1 MLRYIENLKQYFGP
15 FRLFGSNSFI
25 SMLGFYLSFFL
36 SFILLPKFSKKLPYD
51 RGRNFALQSEKA
63 KGKPTGAGVI
73 FITIFIFVSFLVIPF
88 DLEIYLIL
96 ILTFLTMLFGFLD
109 DKSEIP
115 WNEYKKGLID
125 LILAFLATFII
136 SYFENS
142 YIWIPFYNGMIYLP
156 KWLFNILGTFLIWIS
171 INTTNCS
178 DGVDGLSGM
187 LVLVSLITLGF
198 LMYFILGHKDISKYL
213 LLPHIKDGAIWGIL
227 SFVLTGALIA
237 YIWYNAFP
245 SIILMGDAGS
255 RALGFFIGV
264 LIIKI
269 GNPFI
274 YFIVSTVL
282 LINGGTGLVKVAFI
296 RFLRIRIFKNTRFPL
311 HDHFRETRNWSNT
324 QVMVKFLIL
333 QLLIT
338 LGLLGIFLK
347 IR

>member
-1 MLRYIENLKQYFGP
+1 MLRYLENLKTIFGP
-15 FRLFGSNSFI
+15 FRLFGSNSFL
-25 SMLGFYLSFFL
+25 SMLGFYLSFFF
-36 SFILLPKFSKKLPYD
+36 SFLLLPKLSKKLPYD

-63 KGKPTGAGVI
+63 KGKPTGAGII
-73 FITIFIFVSFLVIPF
+73 FISIFILVSFLVIPIS
-88 DLEIYLIL
+88 LEIYLVL
-96 ILTFLTMLFGFLD
+96 FLTFFTMLSGYLD

-115 WNEYKKGLID
+115 WSEYKKGFID
-125 LILAFLATFII
+125 LLIAFIATIVI
-136 SYFENS
+136 SYYENT

-156 KWLFNILGTFLIWIS
+156 KFIYYLLGTFLIWVS

-198 LMYFILGHKDISKYL
+198 LMYFVLGHKEISKYL
-213 LLPHIKDGAIWGIL
+213 LLPHLKDGAIWGTL
-227 SFVLTGALIA
+227 SFVLTGSLIA

-264 LIIKI
+264 LILKI

-296 RFLRIRIFKNTRFPL
+296 RFLKIKIFKNTRFPL